1 MKEYILRKSVAL
13 SVLMMVVLTACASP
27 APTRTFVLTATP
39 EPSPTPTTA
48 PTATATAVP
57 TPLGGGAMPRIA
69 IKDGGFESKIR
80 IGTITENGIVL
91 SDIALSVGK
100 PITSSVPFDDPIRWS
115 PDGSYL
121 AYINY
126 EYSTGASPVL
136 FLAVYDFKQKKMLWN
151 TLLRKEWWEW
161 GVWEILWSADSSW
174 VSVYVPPTCYIINRE
189 NGQVILTV
197 AGEPSRGQW
206 WDAKQPMF
214 YYANASKIF
223 DPRTGKTDTNKPKEF
238 PFEQFPD
245 AEPYAIGI
253 FSREADGI
261 IYSAGDYNTIES
273 VFLLQN
279 DEAKELLRIYSDEF
293 FHLTDIRVLKSPDES
308 GYLIGAYVY
317 GLTKVPDAIGNSS
330 FFTFLYKA
338 DGNVLIKKD
347 PIPNNIYPITWS
359 PDSKIYIGIS
369 AGKEWYEY
377 WVVIANADD
386 NSVIR
391 KFKLTFD
398 PWAFTAARYNPE
410 RGYTGFDIFWGTAP

>member
-1 MKEYILRKSVAL
+1 
-13 SVLMMVVLTACASP
+13 
-27 APTRTFVLTATP
+27 LTATP

-69 IKDGGFESKIR
+69 IGDGGFDKKIR

-100 PITSSVPFDDPIRWS
+100 PVTTAVPFNDPIRWS
-115 PDGSYL
+115 PDESYL

-126 EYSTGASPVL
+126 EYSAGASPVL
-136 FLAVYDFKQKKMLWN
+136 YLAVYDFKQNKMLWN
-151 TLLRKEWWEW
+151 TLLRKEWWKM

-174 VSVYVPPTCYIINRE
+174 VSVYVPPTYYIINRE
-189 NGQVILTV
+189 NGQVILTI
-197 AGEPSRGQW
+197 GESSRGQW
-206 WDAKQPMF
+206 WDAKQPVF
-214 YYANASKIF
+214 YYAAANKIF
-223 DPRTGKTDTNKPKEF
+223 DPRTGNIDTNKPKAF

-245 AEPYAIGI
+245 AESYATGI
-253 FSREADGI
+253 FSQEADGI
-261 IYSAGDYNTIES
+261 IYSVGNHDKSKSI
-273 VFLLQN
+273 FLLQN
-279 DEAKELLRIYSDEF
+279 DDAKELLRIYSDEVF
-293 FHLTDIRVLKSPDES
+293 LLRDIRVLKSPDES

-317 GLTKVPDAIGNSS
+317 WLTEVPDAIGNGS

-347 PIPNNIYPITWS
+347 PLPNNIYPITWS

-377 WVVIANADD
+377 WVVFANADD

-398 PWAFTAARYNPE
+398 PWAFTAARYN
-410 RGYTGFDIFWGTAP
+410 RGQGYTGFDIFWGTAP